1 MIIVVVGYTGS
12 GKSNIGEIVIKL
24 NKQGLDL

>member
-12 GKSNIGEIVIKL
+12 GKSNIGEILIKL
-24 NKQGLDL
+24 NK